1 MGLVTDAPP
10 GPDLIRHPSGAGAP
24 AWRRLWPAFDA
35 LLLRALGALFL
46 LAARGKVAD
55 LEGFEET
62 IARFGLVFDG
72 AVGATAVALVAAEV
86 GIGAAL
92 LVGWRRALHGATAL
106 LVLFL
111 GVLAYGL
118 WLGLD
123 VDCGCFGPGERVG
136 LGEALGRDLV
146 LLAASGYLYWRRP
159 GRRKD
164 VA

>member
-1 MGLVTDAPP
+1 MTDAPP
-10 GPDLIRHPSGAGAP
+10 GPDVIRHPSGARALT
-24 AWRRLWPAFDA
+24 WRRLWPAFDA
-35 LLLRALGALFL
+35 LLLRALGAVFL
-46 LAARGKVAD
+46 LAARGKLAD

-62 IARFGLVFDG
+62 IARFGIVLDG
-72 AVGATAVALVAAEV
+72 AVRATAVALAVVEV

-92 LVGWRRALHGATAL
+92 LVGWRKALHGATAL

-123 VDCGCFGPGERVG
+123 VDCGCFGPGEHVG
-136 LGEALGRDLV
+136 LATALGRDLV
-146 LLAASGYLYWRRP
+146 LLAVSGYLYWRRP
-159 GRRKD
+159 GRRKE